1 MSDLVR
7 IALVGATGL
16 VGGEVMK
23 LCVGRR
29 DVRLVAISR
38 REAPLPPGA
47 RMEMFVA
54 DPDKWGEVFEA
65 VRPHAVVCALG
76 TTWKK
81 SGRDEVAFRAVD
93 QDLVVA
99 TARAAKE
106 QGVSNFVAVSSAGAD
121 MRSKNL
127 YLRVK
132 GEVERDLHVLRYKR
146 LDILRPGLL
155 RGPRAN
161 DRRLGERLAIL
172 ASPLADMLMHGK
184 LEAYRSISAELV
196 AKAALALAMRKAAG
210 RFFHDN
216 AAILRAAASLS
227 YLHAE
232 EASAHYDVTRTF

>member
-1 MSDLVR
+1 MSEPVR

-16 VGGEVMK
+16 IGNEFMK

-29 DVRLVAISR
+29 DVRLVAVAR
-38 REAPLPPGA
+38 REAPMPPGA

-65 VRPHAVVCALG
+65 VRPHALVCALG

-81 SGRDEVAFRAVD
+81 SGRDEAAFRAVD
-93 QDLVVA
+93 QELVLA

-106 QGVSNFVAVSSAGAD
+106 QGIANLVAVSSAGAD
-121 MRSKNL
+121 ARSKNF

-132 GEVERDLHVLRYKR
+132 GEVERELQSLKFKR

-155 RGPRAN
+155 KGSRSG
-161 DRRLGERLAIL
+161 DRRFGERLAIV
-172 ASPLADMLMHGK
+172 ASPLADMFMQGRF
-184 LEAYRSISAELV
+184 EAYRSISAALV

-210 RFFHDN
+210 RFVHDN
-216 AAILRAAASLS
+216 AAILRAAGSLS
-227 YLHAE
+227 YLHTE
-232 EASAHYDVTRTF
+232 M

>member
-1 MSDLVR
+1 MSEPVR

-16 VGGEVMK
+16 IGGEFMK

-38 REAPLPPGA
+38 REAPMPPGA

-65 VRPHAVVCALG
+65 IRPHALVCALG

-93 QDLVVA
+93 QELVLA

-106 QGVSNFVAVSSAGAD
+106 QGIANLVAVSSAGAD
-121 MRSKNL
+121 GRSKTF

-132 GEVERDLHVLRYKR
+132 GETERDLQALKFKR

-155 RGPRAN
+155 KGPRAG
-161 DRRLGERLAIL
+161 DRRVGERLAIL
-172 ASPLADMLMHGK
+172 ASPLADMFLQGR
-184 LEAYRSISAELV
+184 LESYRSISAELV

-210 RFFHDN
+210 RFVHDN
-216 AAILRAAASLS
+216 AAILRAAATLS
-227 YLHAE
+227 YRHSDD
-232 EASAHYDVTRTF
+232 ASH